1 MKIYFPYISDREG
14 KKFFIITNKGK
25 RVYFGASNYQ
35 HYTDGHLDIRRRNN
49 YLKRHVKNENWNDP
63 DTSGYW
69 SAKFLW
75 MYPTY
80 IEAYEKIKKELRL
93 I

>member
-25 RVYFGASNYQ
+25 RVYFGASKYQ
-35 HYTDGHLDIRRRNN
+35 HYTDGHLDIKRRNN
-49 YLKRHVKNENWNDP
+49 YLKRHMKNENWNDP
-63 DTSGYW
+63 DTSGFW

>member
-1 MKIYFPYISDREG
+1 MKIYFPYISDRKG

-35 HYTDGHLDIRRRNN
+35 HYTEGHLDIRRRNN

-80 IEAYEKIKKELRL
+80 KEAYEKIKKELRL